1 MKTKIKG
8 TLLFILVIF
17 SNRMY
22 SQQNLN
28 MEEGI
33 AIINHFSNVYPKFN
47 REFNILRNTEKKIK
61 GFNFIR
67 SNGRGNPASVKMN
80 GFITIDISFIENSVP
95 NYDDNRLVVVLF
107 HEIGHLHYFT
117 ENKYR
122 RNKEDN
128 EKFAFEYS
136 LKRTKELAENGDCMP
151 LKTGLKYMKLRSQS
165 NNLDDEHV
173 RALKRMVNEPL
184 YYEYMEF
191 AEKCASLE

>member
-1 MKTKIKG
+1 MKRKIKG

-22 SQQNLN
+22 SQLNLN

-33 AIINHFSNVYPKFN
+33 AIIDRFSNVYPKFN

-67 SNGRGNPASVKMN
+67 GNGRGNPASANMN
-80 GFITIDISFIENSVP
+80 GFITIDVSFIENSVP

-107 HEIGHLHYFT
+107 HELGHLHYFT
-117 ENKYR
+117 ENKHG

-184 YYEYMEF
+184 YYEYEEF
-191 AEKCASLE
+191 AEKCISSE